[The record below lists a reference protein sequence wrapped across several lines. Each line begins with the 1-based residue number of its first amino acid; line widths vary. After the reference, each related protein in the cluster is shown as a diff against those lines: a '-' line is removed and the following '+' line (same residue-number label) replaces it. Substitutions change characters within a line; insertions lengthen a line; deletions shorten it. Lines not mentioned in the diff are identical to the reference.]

1 LLRRPRHGILPVF
14 SDLKGLIGGK
24 HQRKVDFLICGTQ
37 RGGTT
42 ALFNSLREHPE
53 ICWPMGKEVHFF
65 DSERDFRGKE
75 PEYSKYHSFFH
86 PQPSHKV
93 LGEATPIYMYWYD
106 APKRIWQYNPNMKL
120 IIILRNPIDRAYSHW
135 NLTRHREPDVTFWDA
150 IRNEAQRCRPALPLQ
165 HRYFSYVDR
174 GFYVQQLR
182 RLWAYFEQK
191 QILIVRNEDLRSR
204 PENVVEIICRFLDI
218 DTAAEI
224 KPAVERKPRYPYPG
238 PMGRRERDYLRHV
251 FEYEIRSLER
261 ILGWDCSRW
270 LAD

>member
-1 LLRRPRHGILPVF
+1 VF
-14 SDLKGLIGGK
+14 SDCKRLFRGK
-24 HQRKVDFLICGTQ
+24 HERKVDFLICGTQ

-42 ALFNSLREHPE
+42 ALFNSFREHPE
-53 ICWPMGKEVHFF
+53 ICWAMRKEVHFF
-65 DSERDFRGKE
+65 DSERDFRDKE
-75 PEYSKYHSFFH
+75 PGYSKYHSFFN
-86 PQPSHKV
+86 PQPSHKM

-135 NLTRHREPDVTFWDA
+135 NVTRHRDPKVTFWDA
-150 IRNEAQRCRPALPLQ
+150 IHNEPERCRSALPLQ

-182 RLWAYFEQK
+182 RLWTYFDQK
-191 QILIVRNEDLRSR
+191 QTLIVRNEDLRSR
-204 PENVVEIICRFLDI
+204 REEVLEKICRFLGI
-218 DTAAEI
+218 HAFPEI
-224 KPAVERKPRYPYPG
+224 APPMPRKPRHPYPG
-238 PMGRRERDYLRHV
+238 PMSVRERDYLSHV

-261 ILGWDCSRW
+261 ILGWDCRRW